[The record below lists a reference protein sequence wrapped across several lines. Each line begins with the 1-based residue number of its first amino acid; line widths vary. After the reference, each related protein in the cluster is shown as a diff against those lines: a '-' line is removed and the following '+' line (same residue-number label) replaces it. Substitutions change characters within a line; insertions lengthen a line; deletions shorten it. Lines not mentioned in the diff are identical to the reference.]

1 MASSERENRAKIK
14 RKPIWREWLDAAIFA
29 IIAATLIRTFIIEAY
44 TIPTGSMENTML
56 VNDFLFVS
64 KLAYGPRVP
73 MTPIAVPLVHNSI
86 FGHKSYTE
94 AVELKYHRLPGFGK
108 VQRNDVVVFNFPAG
122 DTVALEMEQQE
133 DYYSLCRLFGRDN
146 VFSKYTVITRPV
158 DKEENYIKRCIGI
171 PGDVIEIKNTRVY
184 LNGEPNK
191 LFPHS
196 KTDYIVVTAD
206 GKPLSA
212 DVVKYYNLEQS
223 ERIGEREYLYTLEND
238 EVDVIKKQPNVIA
251 VRLNY
256 EPAGMVET
264 RPDMWVYPFDTVNY
278 KWNKDN
284 YGPITIPAKGMTVTL
299 TPQNISIYRRVI
311 GTYEHNKLEEQNGKF
326 IINGKE
332 TNTYTFKMD
341 YYWMMGDNRHN
352 SADSRYWGFVPED
365 HIVGKAWLVWLSYGE
380 SMFKDMRWGRLFRS
394 IHSLEN

>member
-29 IIAATLIRTFIIEAY
+29 VIAATLIRTFIVEAY
-44 TIPTGSMENTML
+44 TIPTGSMENTLL
-56 VNDFLFVS
+56 VNDYLFVS

-73 MTPIAVPLVHNSI
+73 MTPIAIPLVHNSI
-86 FGHKSYTE
+86 FGYKSYTE
-94 AVELKYHRLPGFGK
+94 AVELKYHRLPGFSP

-133 DYYSLCRLFGRDN
+133 DYYSLCRLFGRAN
-146 VFSKYTVITRPV
+146 VLSKYTVITRPV
-158 DKEENYIKRCIGI
+158 DKKENYIKRCIGI

-184 LNGEPNK
+184 VNGKPNT

-196 KTDYIVVTAD
+196 KTDYIVTTD
-206 GKPLSA
+206 GHPLSPGL
-212 DVVKYYNLEQS
+212 VQQYNIEQP
-223 ERIGEREYLYTLEND
+223 ERIGEKEYLYNLEND
-238 EVDVIKKQPNVIA
+238 EVDIVKKQPGVIG
-251 VRLNY
+251 VRLYY
-256 EPAGMVET
+256 EPAGMVVP

-278 KWNKDN
+278 KWNMDN
-284 YGPITIPAKGMTVTL
+284 YGPITIPKKGTTITL
-299 TPQNISIYRRVI
+299 TPKNISIYSRVI
-311 GTYEHNKLEEQNGKF
+311 GSYEHNKLEERNGKF

-365 HIVGKAWLVWLSYGE
+365 HIVGKAWLIWLSYGE
-380 SMFKDMRWGRLFRS
+380 SMFRDMRWKRLFHS
-394 IHSLEN
+394 IHSLER